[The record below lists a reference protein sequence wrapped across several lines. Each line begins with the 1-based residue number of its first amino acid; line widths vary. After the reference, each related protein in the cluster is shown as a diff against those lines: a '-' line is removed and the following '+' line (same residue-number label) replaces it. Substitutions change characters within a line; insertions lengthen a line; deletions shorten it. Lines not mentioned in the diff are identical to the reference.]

1 MRTTPEP
8 TLQNIRAIADLERQ
22 AIHERSGL
30 ERLTDAVTE
39 AAGSPTFIA
48 VHVLWFGLWMFLNRR
63 PVFDAYPFN
72 LLSLLVSL
80 EAIFLTSV
88 VLMTQNRMTK
98 QADKRAHLDL
108 QVNLLAEQELT
119 TILQMLHALCQKAG
133 TGVKVSDAH
142 VEQLL
147 RETDVTQLAV
157 TLERELADTA

>member
-1 MRTTPEP
+1 MSADP

-22 AIHERSGL
+22 AVVHRSHM
-30 ERLTDAVTE
+30 ERLIDAVTE

-48 VHVLWFGLWMFLNRR
+48 AHVIWFGLWIVLNRR
-63 PVFDAYPFN
+63 AAFDAYPFS
-72 LLSLLVSL
+72 LLNLLVSL

-88 VLMTQNRMTK
+88 VLMTQNRMTR

-119 TILQMLHALCQKAG
+119 AILQMLHALCQKAG
-133 TGVKVSDAH
+133 TGVRVSDAR

-147 RETDVTQLAV
+147 KETDVTQLAV
-157 TLERELADTA
+157 TLEKELSDQR